1 MARTT
6 RTNSKGQPAAQGDAL
21 TVTAADLRNAPWR
34 SKASWVNHDA
44 AQISAADALV
54 AAGLDWTVEH
64 TELSATVITE
74 QGVTSV
80 PVHDKR
86 ATTRINRD
94 GSASVLGIT
103 SPTYTI
109 VQNTQSADLI
119 DGITCEAGA
128 IIDSA
133 GEIAGGKRIY
143 VAAKMPETVKV
154 GGHDPVDTFLLITNG
169 HDGTHGLSCEIKHL
183 RLLCTNGMTG
193 WRTTDRVT
201 LRHTSKMD
209 LRVQQIRETLRLVYA
224 EATQFAAFADD
235 LASTK
240 MTDQRFWALVS
251 DIFPDEDDA
260 TDRQRNANERNRD
273 ALMGIWNGPT
283 QENIKGTKWGAYQAF
298 IEYADWG
305 RTVRANGKDADIAR
319 AERQLLGA
327 SDRIS
332 ARALALITA

>member
-34 SKASWVNHDA
+34 TAASWVNDA
-44 AQISAADALV
+44 AAQVSAADALV

-64 TELSATVITE
+64 TELSASVITE

-80 PVHDKR
+80 PVPDKR

-119 DGITCEAGA
+119 DGITYEAGA

-133 GEIAGGKRIY
+133 GEIGGGKRIY
-143 VAAKMPETVKV
+143 VAAKMPETVNV
-154 GGHDPVDTFLLITNG
+154 AGRDPVDTFLVITNG

-193 WRTTDRVT
+193 WRTSDRVT
-201 LRHTSKMD
+201 LRHTSRMD
-209 LRVQQIRETLRLVYA
+209 VRVQQIRDTLRLVYA

-235 LASTK
+235 LALTQ
-240 MTDQRFWALVS
+240 MTDNEFWAIVS
-251 DIFPDEDDA
+251 DIFPDDEDA
-260 TDRQRNANERNRD
+260 TERQRNANQRNRD
-273 ALMGIWNGPT
+273 AVWGIYEGPT
-283 QENIKGTKWGAYQAF
+283 QDNIRGTAWGAYQAF
-298 IEYADWG
+298 IEYAEWG
-305 RTVRANGKDADIAR
+305 RSVRANGRDADIAR

-327 SDRIS
+327 SDRIT